1 MGTWGGEE
9 RMARVNPEAELP
21 FRETAHLFNSLCI
34 IPTVLKLCEMKD
46 GKYPL
51 EEPYPPR
58 GGDPITYSL
67 FPRSNDSAPCHL
79 FTRLT
84 SFFL

>member
-1 MGTWGGEE
+1 
-9 RMARVNPEAELP
+9 MAWVNPEAELP

-58 GGDPITYSL
+58 GGDPITTVFSHAQMTL
-67 FPRSNDSAPCHL
+67 LHAIFSQD
-79 FTRLT
+79 
-84 SFFL
+84 